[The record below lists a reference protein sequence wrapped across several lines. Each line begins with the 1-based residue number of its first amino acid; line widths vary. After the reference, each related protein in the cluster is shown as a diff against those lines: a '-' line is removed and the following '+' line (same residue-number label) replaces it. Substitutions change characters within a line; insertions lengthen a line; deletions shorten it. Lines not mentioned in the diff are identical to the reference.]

1 MEKIFHLVKKEI
13 IQQLMIINVQLLSK
27 FLKGKIV
34 YVEIID
40 Y

>member
-1 MEKIFHLVKKEI
+1 MEKIFHLVQKEI